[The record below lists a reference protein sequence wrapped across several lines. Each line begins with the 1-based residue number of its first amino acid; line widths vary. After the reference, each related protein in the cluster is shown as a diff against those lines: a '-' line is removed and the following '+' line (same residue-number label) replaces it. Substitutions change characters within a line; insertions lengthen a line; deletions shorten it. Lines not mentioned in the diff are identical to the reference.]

1 MSQSSSHITSIVVT
15 PKTLKEQ
22 VIIRMNTLINKAGG
36 DYYTYDDEGTPKPIV
51 VIEDVEV
58 YGLETKGRDLF
69 LMAVMS
75 SDDWN
80 FDGEFEPY
88 NANEFFLE
96 QLWDVYMA
104 CEPIYQS
111 KFNDYATIQ
120 D

>member
-1 MSQSSSHITSIVVT
+1 MNVSPSHQTAVVVT
-15 PKTLKEQ
+15 PATLKQ
-22 VIIRMNTLINKAGG
+22 QIISRMNTLVNKAGG
-36 DYYTYDDEGTPKPIV
+36 KYYTYDSQNTPKPIV
-51 VIEDVEV
+51 IIENVEV
-58 YGLETKGRDLF
+58 YGLEAKGKDVF
-69 LMAVMS
+69 IMAVMS

-80 FDGEFEPY
+80 NDGEFTPY

-104 CEPIYQS
+104 CEPLYQI

>member
-1 MSQSSSHITSIVVT
+1 MSISRNHESSIVVT
-15 PKTLKEQ
+15 PATLKQ
-22 VIIRMNTLINKAGG
+22 QIIIRLNTLVNKQGG
-36 DYYTYDDEGTPKPIV
+36 KYYTYDEQDTPKPIV